1 MNKGYLRTMLEML
14 TSGYSRKDLR
24 NATHSL
30 PMETNI
36 GRLFSTFS
44 YGLELVHDQSEKTRL
59 WDDIDNAQGAVL
71 DRYGE
76 NFGVKRNGST
86 DPFYRLLIKVKMISL
101 LSGGDID
108 TVINATASL
117 FDIEPEQIDLKEV
130 FPAKLWIYVDEVALE
145 AEKIDTAE
153 LIAAVMNHI
162 VASGVG
168 MRLFIRTYRRIQG
181 NIIVNTGFAASS
193 QLTVL
198 PHNVNHKATMGIFI
212 NTYAYEHVNTTIK
225 PAR

>member
-1 MNKGYLRTMLEML
+1 MLDML
-14 TSGYSRKDLR
+14 TGAYNRKDVR
-24 NATHSL
+24 NTYNSL
-30 PMETNI
+30 PLETNI

-44 YGLELVHDQSEKTRL
+44 WGLEITHDQSDKILL
-59 WDDIDNAQGAVL
+59 WDDLDNAQGAVL

-76 NFGVKRNGST
+76 NFGVARSGSDDT
-86 DPFYRLLIKVKMISL
+86 FYRLLIKVKMISL
-101 LSGGDID
+101 LSGGDIN
-108 TVINATASL
+108 TVISAAASL
-117 FDIEPEQIDLKEV
+117 FDIDPSYIDLKEV
-130 FPAKLWIYVDEVALE
+130 FPAKVWIYLDEDIL
-145 AEKIDTAE
+145 TAE
-153 LIAAVMNHI
+153 QIRTADLIATVMKRI

-168 MRLFIRTYRRIQG
+168 MRLFIRTYRRIQE

-198 PHNVNHKATMGIFI
+198 PHNVNHKAAMGIFI

>member
-1 MNKGYLRTMLEML
+1 MLEML

-117 FDIEPEQIDLKEV
+117 FDIDPALVDLDEV
-130 FPAKLWIYVDEVALE
+130 YPAKVWVYIDEDVLDATRLQ
-145 AEKIDTAE
+145 TAE
-153 LIAAVMNHI
+153 LIAQVMKRI
-162 VASGVG
+162 VAAGVG
-168 MRLFIRTYRRIQG
+168 MRLFLRSYHRERNPIFF
-181 NIIVNTGFAASS
+181 NTGTSSYTEVKIRPVNPQRTFTQRQYINAA
-193 QLTVL
+193 
-198 PHNVNHKATMGIFI
+198 
-212 NTYAYEHVNTTIK
+212 AYEMVSVTIK
-225 PAR
+225 PA